1 MGVVLRVTNFEKMKL
16 QAALLASASA
26 TTLLQPLYTSIAGNI
41 KDTVSAQIVKI
52 KDVSAFSGFSS
63 QIDAFVTQFNDIDD
77 SVFID
82 LIANVDFASLV
93 NDDGTFDPAALVTV
107 LTQTDG
113 TELIPQSVVDDMTTA
128 ILGSMTDD
136 QKALINTSMN
146 YFGEMTD
153 VFQEIMNNEVE
164 LSNFL
169 ALFNDVSL
177 AMTNFNEAFD
187 NQLLGSSL
195 DLLLEYGTIATRVA
209 EKAVVFWEDAQS
221 LPNQFD
227 LAYQLSKLQVEAHIN
242 EMDGSEDES
251 FMCRAAQTGIFEVLE
266 ATFEYAPDAIVAK
279 MRGPVEDFAAV
290 FNDFVHGVPYI
301 YVAKDYFNPELV
313 SAMFDQLN
321 NLLNSIAGSIKE
333 LSAPV
338 TVFQLNGPLNSYL
351 ENQFC

>member
-128 ILGSMTDD
+128 ILGSMTD
-136 QKALINTSMN
+136 
-146 YFGEMTD
+146 

-195 DLLLEYGTIATRVA
+195 DLVLEYGTIATRVA

-321 NLLNSIAGSIKE
+321 DLLNSIAGSIKE
-333 LSAPV
+333 ISAPV